1 MTSPASMPS
10 QCSRQTLLKLGNI
23 RKTFAELQSDS
34 KRVTVL
40 GEQKSILL
48 GINASDT
55 ELAFGWKFTDLK
67 QTITDLISQYIE
79 FR

>member
-1 MTSPASMPS
+1 MWGDIP
-10 QCSRQTLLKLGNI
+10 GII
-23 RKTFAELQSDS
+23 RKDFAEELQNDS

-67 QTITDLISQYIE
+67 QTITDLILQYIE